1 MLSHFSHVRLCASP
15 QMATHQALPSLG
27 FSRQE
32 YKIIISDNNNMKAES
47 ENESH
52 VQLFVIPWIV
62 QSLEFSKSE
71 RRLEWV
77 AFPFSR
83 GASRPRNRTRVS
95 CIAGGFFTNWA
106 IRDSLPVEP
115 QGKEKNMKDRRRL
128 IQLTVLSGHCTG
140 WAVIKALMYL

>member
-95 CIAGGFFTNWA
+95 CIAGGFFTN
-106 IRDSLPVEP
+106 
-115 QGKEKNMKDRRRL
+115 
-128 IQLTVLSGHCTG
+128 
-140 WAVIKALMYL
+140 